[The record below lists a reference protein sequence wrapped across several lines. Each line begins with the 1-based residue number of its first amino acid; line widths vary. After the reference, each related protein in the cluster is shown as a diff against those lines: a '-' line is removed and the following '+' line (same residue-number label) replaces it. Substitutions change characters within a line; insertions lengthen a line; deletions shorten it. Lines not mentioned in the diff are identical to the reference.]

1 MGNKKHRFEP
11 LTEKE
16 IDMLIS
22 NCKHPDL
29 RDLIM
34 ILRETGCRVRE
45 ILNLRTEDIHFRDG
59 YALLHVKH
67 DNKRKGG
74 IRHVPVFECL
84 PIVRRLVRD
93 QKNGQPLFRYNYIAQ
108 YRRLKAM
115 MKRLGINK
123 DATFHI
129 FRHQAATRLLRN
141 DMPPQILKKMMG
153 WRPDSDMLDIYEHLA
168 CDDVIQ
174 HLKRINGQNGRF
186 AGPFVFDVYN

>member
-115 MKRLGINK
+115 VTSSTQQVEWLSSHRSLYRVPHDSPTGKLCEGFNGLG
-123 DATFHI
+123 A
-129 FRHQAATRLLRN
+129 L
-141 DMPPQILKKMMG
+141 
-153 WRPDSDMLDIYEHLA
+153 
-168 CDDVIQ
+168 
-174 HLKRINGQNGRF
+174 
-186 AGPFVFDVYN
+186 